1 MLLITGK
8 ADPEMM
14 TTEKYGQS
22 LLQICALALNNVRKS
37 VHRLGLDSNG
47 TKASHVQELC
57 AYVSNDGKV
66 VCIQTHYNCIFT
78 TRKYGMVMNS
88 VRILSSESL
97 HFHFILLRSYIEVIR
112 GALHSKTGSNRSNQL
127 RLWLVERRDRSWFWR
142 PVVHLQRSQGLSQK
156 KTSVSVY
163 PVWAITFGCLDQL
176 GTVRTYT
183 FRNLGQGVMSICH
196 SQGQGHTSVTKHT
209 FLGGPP

>member
-1 MLLITGK
+1 MLNDIIVVGLFWKCCNNRTKKQVREILQEQNTPSTYNKQLIYTQLHLRYRTYELKTELHNFNTEVECDVLVTAKYCQWPMLLITGK

-14 TTEKYGQS
+14 ITEKYGQS
-22 LLQICALALNNVRKS
+22 LLQIICALALNNVRKS

-127 RLWLVERRDRSWFWR
+127 RL
-142 PVVHLQRSQGLSQK
+142 
-156 KTSVSVY
+156 
-163 PVWAITFGCLDQL
+163 
-176 GTVRTYT
+176 
-183 FRNLGQGVMSICH
+183 
-196 SQGQGHTSVTKHT
+196 
-209 FLGGPP
+209 